1 MKQKDMKTDFLK
13 LFCCLACLGA
23 TVSASAAGI
32 PSLTIT
38 LQDAGN
44 SQTEFSFSANFF
56 AINTGIWVSSTTI
69 TGISGLEPT
78 FSGCINDLGGY
89 TDPVKANAFG
99 TFNNPN
105 GSTEGGTSSAQ
116 LVGLQFVA
124 QGGSAYSVALN
135 WDDTLGIGPGDR
147 VTYTPSTDSTTIDV
161 PFSIFNPGTYS
172 YTEMAGTGAFG
183 QNVNYTLTVVGAVPE
198 PSTLVL
204 AVMGGL
210 LLFRRRLA

>member
-1 MKQKDMKTDFLK
+1 MKQKDIKTSSLN
-13 LFCCLACLGA
+13 LFCGLVCLGA
-23 TVSASAAGI
+23 TLSASAAGT
-32 PSLTIT
+32 PGLTIT

-56 AINTGIWVSSTTI
+56 VTNTGIWVTSTTI
-69 TGISGLEPT
+69 SGISGLEPT
-78 FSGCINDLGGY
+78 FSGCINDLGIY
-89 TDPVKANAFG
+89 TDPIKAIAFG

-105 GSTEGGTSSAQ
+105 GAIDGGTTFAQ

-124 QGGSAYSVALN
+124 QGGSDYSVAPN

-147 VTYTPSTDSTTIDV
+147 VTYTPSTDSTIIDV

-172 YTEMAGTGAFG
+172 YTEMAGTGVFG
-183 QNVNYTLTVVGAVPE
+183 QNVNYTLNVVGAIPE

-204 AVMGGL
+204 AGMGGL